1 MVWLTML
8 LMSVSARADEAGTEG
23 VNEMLSGIPEIV
35 APVDPKETEEKPK
48 VVEGMDLDG
57 YFKECRKAV
66 YKYFKAPKGVVK
78 QQPDVEVTFLV
89 RVDAEGYILDLSA
102 PQRSGFRSFDAA
114 ALKAL
119 NKVGQLPPPP
129 KGWSP
134 TMDKVLI
141 PFKAD
146 SGR

>member
-1 MVWLTML
+1 MSSML
-8 LMSVSARADEAGTEG
+8 EQA
-23 VNEMLSGIPEIV
+23 IV
-35 APVDPKETEEKPK
+35 
-48 VVEGMDLDG
+48 
-57 YFKECRKAV
+57 
-66 YKYFKAPKGVVK
+66 
-78 QQPDVEVTFLV
+78 
-89 RVDAEGYILDLSA
+89 
-102 PQRSGFRSFDAA
+102 DAA

-119 NKVGQLPPPP
+119 NKVGQLPAPP